1 MPKPRSVPGYPV
13 RASSEKVS
21 SQDRLS
27 SELEQ
32 KTWDRSPVMV
42 AALIIR
48 TSLEGGILLYELNG
62 HPGDAADTLFRL
74 APVVL

>member
-1 MPKPRSVPGYPV
+1 M

-21 SQDRLS
+21 SQDRS
-27 SELEQ
+27 SSGREQ
-32 KTWDRSPVMV
+32 KTRDRSLVMV

-48 TSLEGGILLYELNG
+48 TNLEGGILLYELNG
-62 HPGDAADTLFRL
+62 HQDDAADTLFRL

>member
-1 MPKPRSVPGYPV
+1 M

-21 SQDRLS
+21 SQDLPS
-27 SELEQ
+27 SGREQ
-32 KTWDRSPVMV
+32 KTWDRSLVMV

-62 HPGDAADTLFRL
+62 HPGDPADTLFRL